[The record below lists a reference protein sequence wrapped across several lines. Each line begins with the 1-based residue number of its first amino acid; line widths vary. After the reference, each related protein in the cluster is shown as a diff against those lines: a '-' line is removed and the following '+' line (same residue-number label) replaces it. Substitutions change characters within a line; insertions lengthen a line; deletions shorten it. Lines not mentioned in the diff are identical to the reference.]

1 MWMPVTVTITW
12 NFFKSHQSGHCKYP
26 LQWPLLGISSKVTKV
41 VNVNALY
48 SDHYSDYHI
57 DFFFFP
63 LAGVGVGSWSSA
75 GVGVGVA
82 VGLGDGVGRFYGAG
96 ATSWLSGTTKL
107 LSTKDYW
114 SVSAGNTKKKSAGSK
129 CCKNSF
135 LRDSIPRKSIIPIYY
150 SSPGKKWRIKKCT
163 ISGRKSCADWVS
175 TLTLTVLISVL

>member
-1 MWMPVTVTITW
+1 MLRR
-12 NFFKSHQSGHCKYP
+12 SLCHCNGQCECL
-26 LQWPLLGISSKVTKV
+26 LQWLLLGISSKVTKV
-41 VNVNALY
+41 VNVNAL
-48 SDHYSDYHI
+48 YSDYHI

-75 GVGVGVA
+75 GVGVGTGVA
-82 VGLGDGVGRFYGAG
+82 VGLGDGVGSSYGSG
-96 ATSWLSGTTKL
+96 AVSRLSGTTKL

-135 LRDSIPRKSIIPIYY
+135 LRDSIPRKSITPIYY
-150 SSPGKKWRIKKCT
+150 SSSGKKWRIKKCT
-163 ISGRKSCADWVS
+163 ITGRKSCADWVS